1 MSIKTIMTTKIY
13 SLSINHTIR
22 DAITIMKNNDIGL
35 VVILDKEIVK
45 GIITDRDI
53 ALALINFS
61 IDDKIIK
68 IMKRNVIYINENS
81 SIYEASDN
89 CAYFGIT
96 RLLVINDNNDLKGI
110 VSIFDLLAIDAY
122 KDYVIECLKELK
134 LNNNIYHYEIEN
146 DISISRDYF

>member
-35 VVILDKEIVK
+35 VIILDEEIVK

-81 SIYEASDN
+81 SIYEAADN

-96 RLLVINDNNDLKGI
+96 RLLVINNDNELKGI
-110 VSIFDLLAIDAY
+110 ISIFDLLAIDAY
-122 KDYVIECLKELK
+122 KDYVVECLRELK

-146 DISISRDYF
+146 DINISRDFF

>member
-13 SLSINHTIR
+13 SLSINHTIK
-22 DAITIMKNNDIGL
+22 DAITIMKDNDIGL
-35 VVILDKEIVK
+35 LVILDEEIVK

-96 RLLVINDNNDLKGI
+96 RLLVINDNNELKGI
-110 VSIFDLLAIDAY
+110 VSIFDLLAIDTY
-122 KDYVIECLKELK
+122 KDYVIECLREIK

-146 DISISRDYF
+146 DINISRDFF

>member
-96 RLLVINDNNDLKGI
+96 RLLVINDNNELKGI
-110 VSIFDLLAIDAY
+110 ISIFDLLAIDAY

>member
-96 RLLVINDNNDLKGI
+96 RLLVINDNNELKGI

-122 KDYVIECLKELK
+122 KDYVIECLRELK